1 MSVKILPNCTTA
13 AQQQVVQPTYNKL
26 IEVMK
31 ACNKLC
37 ASSDDA
43 SAVVDLVRGVV
54 VNFDLGDGFR
64 DLGPSNGG
72 ACAPA
77 HGV

>member
-1 MSVKILPNCTTA
+1 
-13 AQQQVVQPTYNKL
+13 
-26 IEVMK
+26 MK

-77 HGV
+77 HGVSVLEVGAGGGRPLPLRRFGGITP